1 MGVKL
6 STTRATRDRAV
17 QPGCTAAAGVRTIA
31 VNPWRHG
38 LTLIESLIAATVL
51 SIVATSALLPFTAG
65 ASHALAA
72 IRLQKATAYAQAMM
86 EEVLARPFYGPDGT
100 TNPPGPDTAFEDR
113 RQRYDDLDD
122 FNGFTEQVTGMRD
135 YINQPITDPD
145 ATGLWRDVTI
155 TYVSFP
161 GQQAADT
168 NSYILVRVR
177 VWDGDALLATLHR
190 LVAREY

>member
-1 MGVKL
+1 MDVKF
-6 STTRATRDRAV
+6 STPRRMRRRV
-17 QPGCTAAAGVRTIA
+17 LRQPRSAAACARSIGDRSHRRGI
-31 VNPWRHG
+31 
-38 LTLIESLIAATVL
+38 TLLESLMAATVL

-72 IRLQKATAYAQAMM
+72 IRLQKATAYGQAMM

-113 RQRYDDLDD
+113 RHRYDDLDD
-122 FNGFTEQVTGMRD
+122 FNGFTEQVTGMND

-161 GQQAADT
+161 GQQTADT

-177 VWDGDALLATLHR
+177 VWDGNALLVTLHR

>member
-1 MGVKL
+1 M
-6 STTRATRDRAV
+6 TAR
-17 QPGCTAAAGVRTIA
+17 PGIA
-31 VNPWRHG
+31 CSLRRG
-38 LTLIESLIAATVL
+38 LTLVESLMAAVVL

-72 IRLQKATAYAQAMM
+72 IRLQKATAYGQAMM

-100 TNPPGPDTAFEDR
+100 TNPPGTDTAFEDR

-122 FNGFTEQVTGMRD
+122 FNGFTEQVTGMND

-177 VWDGDALLATLHR
+177 VWDGNALLVTLHR

>member
-31 VNPWRHG
+31 VNSCRRG

-72 IRLQKATAYAQAMM
+72 IRLQKATAYGQAMM

-122 FNGFTEQVTGMRD
+122 FSGFTEQVTGMRD

-177 VWDGDALLATLHR
+177 VWDGNALLATLHR